1 MENARSK
8 PSKQYI
14 QLPKSIKRNLDPEDP
29 DSINKI
35 ISQLE
40 LEMFEAAK
48 DLRFEEAAKI
58 RDEIKAIKDFN
69 FGINFVETGKR
80 MAN

>member
-1 MENARSK
+1 MYSRIRTWVVNNIYVILVFQRI
-8 PSKQYI
+8 I
-14 QLPKSIKRNLDPEDP
+14 QNI
-29 DSINKI
+29 SINKI

-58 RDEIKAIKDFN
+58 RDEIKVIKDFN
-69 FGINFVETGKR
+69 FGINFVQTDKR